1 MQQKQSQQIDP
12 SPQALS
18 VEVRREGEG
27 RATVLLAG
35 RLDDRTLPEAW
46 AAMDP
51 IRSAPPKRLAVD
63 GRGLDFCDGAGL
75 GLFVE
80 LRRIAATA
88 GGEIVFEGLTP
99 DLERLVAISSLQDPL
114 ASQLRPVPQPGLVS
128 RLGRSTAV
136 WWGDI
141 RDIIAF
147 VGEAVV
153 ALAWAATHP
162 TRVRYRD
169 VWLIAEKAGADA
181 LPVVALLG
189 GLMGLI
195 LAYQSA
201 MPLGRFGA
209 QSMIPMMVAFAIIR
223 ELGPLITA
231 ILLAGRSG
239 AAFAAEI
246 GTMKVTEELD
256 ALSTFGLDPMRFL
269 VVPRVLAALFV
280 TPLLTVFN
288 ILMGLIG
295 GYVVM
300 WNLGYSST
308 YYVNSIIQSVTYV
321 DLVGGVAKTLVFAL
335 LVAAIGCQRGLKTG
349 KGPGAVG
356 DSTTRAVVAGIVLT
370 IVADGL
376 LGVIYYQLDI

>member
-46 AAMDP
+46 AAVDP

>member
-1 MQQKQSQQIDP
+1 
-12 SPQALS
+12 
-18 VEVRREGEG
+18 
-27 RATVLLAG
+27 
-35 RLDDRTLPEAW
+35 
-46 AAMDP
+46 MDP
-51 IRSAPPKRLAVD
+51 IRSAPPQRLVVD
-63 GRGLDFCDGAGL
+63 AKGLGYCDGAGL

-114 ASQLRPVPQPGLVS
+114 ASQLQPVPRPGFVS
-128 RLGRSTAV
+128 SLGRSAAET
-136 WWGDI
+136 WGDV

-280 TPLLTVFN
+280 TPLLSVFN

-308 YYVNSIIQSVTYV
+308 YYVNSIVQSVTYV

>member
-1 MQQKQSQQIDP
+1 MQQKKSQQADP
-12 SPQALS
+12 PPQTLS

-27 RATVLLAG
+27 RATILLVG

-46 AAMDP
+46 AAVEP

-63 GRGLDFCDGAGL
+63 GRGLGFCDGAGL

-99 DLERLVAISSLQDPL
+99 DLERLVVISSLQDPL
-114 ASQLRPVPQPGLVS
+114 ASQLRPAPPPGFVS
-128 RLGRSTAV
+128 RLGRSAAAT
-136 WWGDI
+136 WEDI

-147 VGEAVV
+147 VGEAVA
-153 ALAWAATHP
+153 ALAWAAVHP

-169 VWLIAEKAGADA
+169 VWMIAEKAGADA

-201 MPLGRFGA
+201 TPLGRFGA
-209 QSMIPMMVAFAIIR
+209 QSMIPMMVAFAVIR

-256 ALSTFGLDPMRFL
+256 ALSTFGLEPMRFL
-269 VVPRVLAALFV
+269 VVPRVLAALLV
-280 TPLLTVFN
+280 TPLLSVFN
-288 ILMGLIG
+288 ILMGLVG
-295 GYVVM
+295 GYVIM
-300 WNLGYSST
+300 WSLGYSAT
-308 YYVNSIIQSVTYV
+308 YYVNSIVQSVTYV
-321 DLVGGVAKTLVFAL
+321 DLAGGVAKTFVFAL

-370 IVADGL
+370 IVADGV
-376 LGVIYYQLDI
+376 LGAIYYQLDI

>member
-27 RATVLLAG
+27 RATVLLVG
-35 RLDDRTLPEAW
+35 RLDDRTLPDAW
-46 AAMDP
+46 AAVAP
-51 IRSAPPKRLAVD
+51 LCSAPLKRLAVD

-114 ASQLRPVPQPGLVS
+114 ASQLQPVPRPGFVS
-128 RLGRSTAV
+128 SLGRSAAET
-136 WWGDI
+136 WGDV

-153 ALAWAATHP
+153 ALVWAATHP

-280 TPLLTVFN
+280 TPLLSVFN

-308 YYVNSIIQSVTYV
+308 YYVNSIVQSVTYV